1 MSLKQTNLLIL
12 ISFFPVFIFRSN
24 LNLIEIIFSLVIFL
38 MPIALFNFFFL
49 KKLAPDNFFFT
60 IYLSAIIVFG
70 IDNNLGLW
78 NGLILPLKYFLQNI
92 SDIIYFPGI
101 IIFIILIL
109 ITYFIILKTNNKFY
123 NVILVFLFTIFI
135 FNVLDLTKSHN
146 KLSNFTNE
154 SNKIYNKTKVI
165 IIFDEMSGVN
175 SLASSKKNGV
185 EFVELL
191 KKFYKKNN
199 FEYYSEAKSNS
210 DNSATSI
217 SSLLNFNKKDRLEV
231 IETSPNYFF
240 EYNLTKSLLFKKF
253 NNISIFQSIHINYC
267 NVENITKCDS
277 YNPFNQKKFLK
288 GYKDNILTKIISIWK
303 INGSISSILTWRT
316 LRQFRIIDSVL
327 EPEGHKATFQ
337 SLFDKIESDI
347 YSNKYDLIF
356 AHTLVPHK
364 PYGFNKNCNYDGGLS
379 LLNNFYTTEEHLIQH
394 NIERKC
400 VIIYLE
406 KFLNKLKVNN
416 KIDFIDLIILSDHGS
431 RITRDANSSLTTM
444 LAVKNSKTVYK
455 EIKEKIIIQ
464 EFISS
469 LVN

>member
-24 LNLIEIIFSLVIFL
+24 LNLFEIIFSLVFFL
-38 MPIALFNFFFL
+38 MPITLINFFFF
-49 KKLAPDNFFFT
+49 KRLALDKFFFT
-60 IYLSAIIVFG
+60 IYLSAIIIFG

-78 NGLILPLKYFLQNI
+78 NGLILPIKYLLQNI
-92 SDIIYFPGI
+92 TDIMYFPGI
-101 IIFIILIL
+101 LIFIILII

-146 KLSNFTNE
+146 KLGNFTNE
-154 SNKIYNKTKVI
+154 SNKIYKKTKVI

-175 SLASSKKNGV
+175 SLASSRKNGV
-185 EFVELL
+185 EFIELL

-199 FEYYSEAKSNS
+199 FEYYNEAKSNS
-210 DNSATSI
+210 DNSVASI
-217 SSLLNFNKKDRLEV
+217 SSLLNFNKKKGLEV
-231 IETSPNYFF
+231 IKASPNYFF
-240 EYNLTKSLLFKKF
+240 EYDLTKSLLFEEF

-267 NVENITKCDS
+267 NVKNITKCES

-379 LLNNFYTTEEHLIQH
+379 ILNSSYTIEEHLIQH

-431 RITRDANSSLTTM
+431 RITSDANSSLTTM